1 MELLKKNLIIKYL
14 LFVLLILTSCKNE
27 TCKGVEFID
36 GMTFKNG
43 ALYSGTCI
51 NHHTNGEIRS
61 IQNYKKGY
69 DHGKWE
75 FFYANKK
82 NQVKGTFNM
91 GKKNGE
97 WTYYHENGE
106 LHKQHFYDNGKK
118 IGLWKTYDENGVISS
133 ASNVFN

>member
-1 MELLKKNLIIKYL
+1 MANKNLI
-14 LFVLLILTSCKNE
+14 LFYFFIIILITYSCQKE
-27 TCKGVEFID
+27 TCKGVV
-36 GMTFKNG
+36 FKNG
-43 ALYSGTCI
+43 ISSKGGKLYSGTCI
-51 NHHTNGEIRS
+51 THHTNGEVRS